1 MISRG
6 GVQTDTRTGEP
17 FEMPLLG
24 RGRTDA
30 RALTVDTWKA
40 MTSQYCRE
48 RRKKV
53 LVSAEIAAPADTD
66 LSRVVGQRRCQLL
79 GENHQSDRVETIAD
93 MILTIAIVIHS
104 PKHFWLTTM
113 PR

>member
-53 LVSAEIAAPADTD
+53 LVSAEIAAPDTD
-66 LSRVVGQRRCQLL
+66 LELLDNGDASSSGKIINPIESR
-79 GENHQSDRVETIAD
+79 
-93 MILTIAIVIHS
+93 
-104 PKHFWLTTM
+104 P
-113 PR
+113 